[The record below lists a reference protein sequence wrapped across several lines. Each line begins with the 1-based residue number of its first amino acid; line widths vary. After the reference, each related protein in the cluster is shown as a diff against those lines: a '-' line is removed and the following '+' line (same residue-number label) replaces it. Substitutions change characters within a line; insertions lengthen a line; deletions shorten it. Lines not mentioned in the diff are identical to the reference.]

1 MHGIPNIASG
11 RKKRFHIGQTFEQPE
26 GKKGDLVIQRAD
38 SRCKDREAE
47 TAPDVRGQL
56 PARSSV

>member
-38 SRCKDREAE
+38 SMCKDRTDHRTESA
-47 TAPDVRGQL
+47 VY
-56 PARSSV
+56 